1 MPDPLDKDTQTVNP
15 TPDVPSE
22 QVTLSEIFATH
33 STDVIAPAE
42 IPAHLNKDG
51 SVKKRR
57 GRPPKS
63 ANTQTTAPEKTT
75 DNAPLNP
82 EVAVPPR
89 EKISATAAA
98 KGAANLTIYA
108 TVLLCG
114 EEVGRP
120 KENEAKDLAAA
131 YKDYF
136 DVRGVPDIPPE
147 VGLAM
152 AVLGYVAPRVMHDD
166 ARTRIQKIADK
177 ISLFIVG
184 IRRRFWK

>member
-33 STDVIAPAE
+33 SADVNAPAE

-57 GRPPKS
+57 GRPPKTV
-63 ANTQTTAPEKTT
+63 NTQSAAPEKTPETAAVNT
-75 DNAPLNP
+75 DG
-82 EVAVPPR
+82 AVTPR
-89 EKISATAAA
+89 EKISAAAAA

-120 KENEAKDLAAA
+120 KDNDAKELAAA

-152 AVLGYVAPRVMHDD
+152 AVLGYVAPRVMHND

-177 ISLFIVG
+177 ISMFIIG
-184 IRRRFWK
+184 IRRRFGK